1 MYLYEKYAYSLFEA
15 RFKDYGRLDN
25 FSYQGLRALYEF
37 LIDIAESTGEPI
49 EVDVI
54 ALCCEFSED
63 TAENVLSYYN
73 ACEDIA
79 DLQTHTWA
87 IELDN
92 GNILYEV
99 F

>member
-1 MYLYEKYAYSLFEA
+1 MSYLYEKYDYSLFEA
-15 RFKDYGRLDN
+15 RFKDYNREDN

-37 LIDIAESTGEPI
+37 LIDIAESTGAI

-63 TAENVLSYYN
+63 TAENVLSYHN

-79 DLQTHTWA
+79 DLQAHTWA
-87 IELDN
+87 VELDN
-92 GNILYEV
+92 GNILYGV